1 MKEKGVIIIVTF
13 LIMGILM
20 ILGIYFLSLAL
31 AESKISKIQ
40 EVAVRSYYLAESGVN
55 EAIWKLKNDETDID
69 GDVPWKICFTTSSV
83 ASGCPDC
90 VNWSSTFT
98 RNYSPDSTTT
108 VSIINSNCAR
118 GEITATSEISFSSGK
133 TSQRVI
139 RIKVL
144 KSLGSLS
151 ADSPV
156 FSGSP
161 SGEITINFSRINI
174 YNGNL
179 FSNNNI
185 NIKNSSIVKIYDNQ
199 ASPDQEG
206 KTLARSNINRD
217 INSLLYASG
226 TCSSDECTICNPFPG
241 ECLGYCDPIED
252 CPPDYVD
259 MPAIDFDS
267 ASSYSYKSKAV
278 QAQNEGQCSVKDS
291 IGNLISSDC
300 VFTEGEFEDLLW
312 QVGEGGSLI
321 LEHKSNGNAT
331 STYYV
336 EGGIDLKG
344 GRSLEVNGVLIADKT
359 IDIGEKYSWKGDGGF
374 SQIKINDPGFGI
386 PSGLLT
392 KSKINFG
399 LFSSFQDINITG
411 LIYSQDEIRLVG
423 IPNNFNLT
431 GGAMA
436 RKFSLMSCNSPLN
449 FYLDNEVVREGVWGG
464 SMPPPGGGIP
474 YSPVITVEHW
484 EESY

>member
-1 MKEKGVIIIVTF
+1 MKEKGVVIIITF

-20 ILGIYFLSLAL
+20 IFGVYFLSLAL
-31 AESKISKIQ
+31 AESRISKIQ
-40 EVAVRSYYLAESGVN
+40 EVAVQSYYLAESGIN
-55 EAIWKLKNDETDID
+55 ESIWKLKNDEINTD
-69 GDVPWKICFTTSSV
+69 GDVPWKICFTTSSIS
-83 ASGCPDC
+83 SGCPDC
-90 VNWSSTFT
+90 TNWSSTFT
-98 RNYSPDSTTT
+98 RNYNSNSTTT
-108 VSIINSNCAR
+108 VSIVNSDCAR
-118 GEITATSEISFSSGK
+118 GEITATSSISFSSGK

-139 RIKVL
+139 KIKVL

-151 ADSPV
+151 ANSPV

-161 SGEITINFSRINI
+161 SGEITINFSKINI

-185 NIKNSSIVKIYDNQ
+185 NIKNSSRVEIYDDQ
-199 ASPDQEG
+199 TSPDQEG
-206 KTLARSNINRD
+206 KTLAVNNINKD
-217 INSLLYASG
+217 VNSVLYASG
-226 TCSSDECTICNPFPG
+226 TCDDGNFCD
-241 ECLGYCDPIED
+241 GYCEIPDD
-252 CPPDYVD
+252 CPPIALD

-267 ASSYSYKSKAV
+267 ASIYSYKSKAI

-291 IGNLISSDC
+291 TGNLISSNC

-312 QVGEGGSLI
+312 QVNEGGTLI

-344 GRSLEVNGVLIADKT
+344 GRRLEVNGILVADET
-359 IDIGEKYSWKGDGGF
+359 INIGERYGWNGDGGF
-374 SQIKINDPGFGI
+374 SQITINDPGSGI

-411 LIYSQDEIRLVG
+411 LVYSQDEMRLISV
-423 IPNNFNLT
+423 PHNFNLT
-431 GGAMA
+431 GGSMA
-436 RKFSLMSCNSPLN
+436 RKFSLMSCDSSLN
-449 FYLDNEVVREGVWGG
+449 FYLDNEIIREGVWGG
-464 SMPPPGGGIP
+464 SMPPPGGSVP